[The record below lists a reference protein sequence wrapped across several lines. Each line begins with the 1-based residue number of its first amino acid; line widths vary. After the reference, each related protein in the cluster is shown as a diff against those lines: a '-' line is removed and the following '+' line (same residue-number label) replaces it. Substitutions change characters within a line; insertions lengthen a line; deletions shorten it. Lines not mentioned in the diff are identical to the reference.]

1 MKCGGGDRGDWV
13 DGVNNTFSIL
23 DFTSFKYV
31 TCLLTNKTGCVVYR
45 YFWGW
50 RGKQRMERQNKIITV
65 CIIYQF
71 LLGVKDAGE
80 QGIEWEDKII
90 YRSATFILECNKPIS
105 YSQCCPHQQSIR
117 FCLVRYYIYCTL
129 G

>member
-1 MKCGGGDRGDWV
+1 
-13 DGVNNTFSIL
+13 
-23 DFTSFKYV
+23 
-31 TCLLTNKTGCVVYR
+31 
-45 YFWGW
+45 
-50 RGKQRMERQNKIITV
+50 MERQNKIITV

-117 FCLVRYYIYCTL
+117 FCLVRYYIYCTR
-129 G
+129 GYPSKS